1 MEIPIA
7 ASFKKAAAKAS
18 RTASMRR
25 RQTRG
30 LRHRRRPR
38 QLLQCRRMMLECWMA
53 VRVGA
58 SWAASLSCGTHYR
71 NGTLPVPLKNAAC
84 PMPFFRPFF
93 IITLWKRAHHL
104 GRPLFQIGNAT
115 GKTPETLQIRF
126 YVYCRTSMTFQ
137 NGLFLWPQYSYPFF
151 GLRKVIKEGFFE
163 QRKWFYKLHFVI
175 SINNST

>member
-84 PMPFFRPFF
+84 PVPFFPAFF
-93 IITLWKRAHHL
+93 YNHTVKTGTSSWAAFVPNRKCNGQNAGNTSNTFLCVLSNFNDLSKWAL
-104 GRPLFQIGNAT
+104 FMAAVLLPLF
-115 GKTPETLQIRF
+115 
-126 YVYCRTSMTFQ
+126 
-137 NGLFLWPQYSYPFF
+137 WP
-151 GLRKVIKEGFFE
+151 
-163 QRKWFYKLHFVI
+163 
-175 SINNST
+175 